1 MTFPS
6 TITAIGNNAF
16 RGCSAL
22 TTVTIPEPV
31 ETIDGGYIG
40 SEHHGYSGDYDYER
54 TLLEWAFRECGKLS
68 LAAQARLKKITA
80 FSYQREQEKE
90 QEKLEQAQRQRE
102 EEERIAQKK
111 REQEEREAERAA
123 QAKREQE
130 AREAAQAERAEE
142 MRVQQAKQAEAT
154 ETVLAFHEKFQAF
167 AFTSGGMNKK
177 QFAEFMDLYE
187 KFIAYASGLE
197 NLDASKW
204 GWSERQ
210 NFERSLTNIGDNI
223 RRCMIGMNNSQ
234 KKQFDAKFKGHLL
247 Q

>member
-1 MTFPS
+1 M
-6 TITAIGNNAF
+6 
-16 RGCSAL
+16 
-22 TTVTIPEPV
+22 
-31 ETIDGGYIG
+31 
-40 SEHHGYSGDYDYER
+40 
-54 TLLEWAFRECGKLS
+54 EWAFRECGKLS

-130 AREAAQAERAEE
+130 ALEAAQAKRAEE
-142 MRVQQAKQAEAT
+142 MRVQQAQQAEAT
-154 ETVLAFHEKFQAF
+154 ETVLPFQKKFQAF
-167 AFTSGGMNKK
+167 AFTSGMNKK

-197 NLDASKW
+197 NLDISNW
-204 GWSERQ
+204 GWIERQ
-210 NFERSLTNIGDNI
+210 NFERYLHDIESNI
-223 RRCMIGMNNSQ
+223 RGCMLGMNNSQ